1 MHTTYNKMMN
11 NLEVLNLSVFRENLP
26 QYLDMISLG
35 EKSVTD
41 ALYELTE
48 KERQF
53 RDEKAII
60 TQIHKSALP
69 SGKSVDGYDFSF
81 QPSLDRRLVEDLA
94 TLRFIEGNENILFVG
109 SPGTGKTHLAAAIG
123 TEAARHRY
131 SVYFITCQELMN
143 QLKKAELENRLEA
156 RLRAFMRH
164 RLLIIDE
171 IGYLNLDSEDAN
183 LFFQLITL
191 RYEKK
196 STVITTNKSLSK
208 WNEIF
213 GDPVITN
220 AILDRLLHHSHI
232 VNIVGPSYRTKDVLE
247 KLEESRKRN
256 MMPPKLGNFKFPILG
271 KLILPLLSP
280 LESSITV
287 RILSLIFRGRDS
299 TPATG
304 SKSVLLSAASKIS
317 HPFYQKQTM
326 PHPAHPAISVSL
338 AKGGSN
344 D

>member
-1 MHTTYNKMMN
+1 MNKEETDMHTTYNKMMN
-11 NLEVLNLSVFRENLP
+11 NLEALNLSVFRENLP

-171 IGYLNLDSEDAN
+171 IGLML
-183 LFFQLITL
+183 
-191 RYEKK
+191 
-196 STVITTNKSLSK
+196 V
-208 WNEIF
+208 
-213 GDPVITN
+213 
-220 AILDRLLHHSHI
+220 
-232 VNIVGPSYRTKDVLE
+232 
-247 KLEESRKRN
+247 
-256 MMPPKLGNFKFPILG
+256 
-271 KLILPLLSP
+271 
-280 LESSITV
+280 
-287 RILSLIFRGRDS
+287 
-299 TPATG
+299 
-304 SKSVLLSAASKIS
+304 
-317 HPFYQKQTM
+317 
-326 PHPAHPAISVSL
+326 
-338 AKGGSN
+338 
-344 D
+344 

>member
-1 MHTTYNKMMN
+1 
-11 NLEVLNLSVFRENLP
+11 
-26 QYLDMISLG
+26 MIS
-35 EKSVTD
+35 
-41 ALYELTE
+41 
-48 KERQF
+48 
-53 RDEKAII
+53 I
-60 TQIHKSALP
+60 TQKGQNKNVGFPTFLYCLFP
-69 SGKSVDGYDFSF
+69 
-81 QPSLDRRLVEDLA
+81 
-94 TLRFIEGNENILFVG
+94 TLLFY
-109 SPGTGKTHLAAAIG
+109 PLQAIG

-247 KLEESRKRN
+247 KLEESK
-256 MMPPKLGNFKFPILG
+256 KK
-271 KLILPLLSP
+271 
-280 LESSITV
+280 EYQ
-287 RILSLIFRGRDS
+287 
-299 TPATG
+299 AT
-304 SKSVLLSAASKIS
+304 
-317 HPFYQKQTM
+317 
-326 PHPAHPAISVSL
+326 
-338 AKGGSN
+338 
-344 D
+344 

>member
-109 SPGTGKTHLAAAIG
+109 SPGTGKTHLAAATG
-123 TEAARHRY
+123 KEAARHSY

-171 IGYLNLDSEDAN
+171 IGLML
-183 LFFQLITL
+183 
-191 RYEKK
+191 
-196 STVITTNKSLSK
+196 V
-208 WNEIF
+208 
-213 GDPVITN
+213 
-220 AILDRLLHHSHI
+220 
-232 VNIVGPSYRTKDVLE
+232 
-247 KLEESRKRN
+247 
-256 MMPPKLGNFKFPILG
+256 
-271 KLILPLLSP
+271 
-280 LESSITV
+280 
-287 RILSLIFRGRDS
+287 
-299 TPATG
+299 
-304 SKSVLLSAASKIS
+304 
-317 HPFYQKQTM
+317 
-326 PHPAHPAISVSL
+326 
-338 AKGGSN
+338 
-344 D
+344 

>member
-11 NLEVLNLSVFRENLP
+11 NLEALNLSVFRENLP

-53 RDEKAII
+53 RE
-60 TQIHKSALP
+60 
-69 SGKSVDGYDFSF
+69 YDFSF

-247 KLEESRKRN
+247 KLEESK
-256 MMPPKLGNFKFPILG
+256 KK
-271 KLILPLLSP
+271 
-280 LESSITV
+280 EYQ
-287 RILSLIFRGRDS
+287 
-299 TPATG
+299 AT
-304 SKSVLLSAASKIS
+304 
-317 HPFYQKQTM
+317 
-326 PHPAHPAISVSL
+326 
-338 AKGGSN
+338 
-344 D
+344 

>member
-11 NLEVLNLSVFRENLP
+11 NLEALNLSVFRENLP
-26 QYLDMISLG
+26 QYLDMISMG

-131 SVYFITCQELMN
+131 SVYFIICQDLMN

-171 IGYLNLDSEDAN
+171 IGLVLC
-183 LFFQLITL
+183 Q
-191 RYEKK
+191 
-196 STVITTNKSLSK
+196 
-208 WNEIF
+208 
-213 GDPVITN
+213 
-220 AILDRLLHHSHI
+220 
-232 VNIVGPSYRTKDVLE
+232 VLE
-247 KLEESRKRN
+247 QLKCPFFCHRLCN
-256 MMPPKLGNFKFPILG
+256 NLNNFIACYYVIHFL
-271 KLILPLLSP
+271 LIVFFLVF
-280 LESSITV
+280 IW
-287 RILSLIFRGRDS
+287 RLIFTMGMDS
-299 TPATG
+299 HRIVEA
-304 SKSVLLSAASKIS
+304 
-317 HPFYQKQTM
+317 FYI
-326 PHPAHPAISVSL
+326 AEY
-338 AKGGSN
+338 

>member
-1 MHTTYNKMMN
+1 MNKEETDMHTTYNKMMN
-11 NLEVLNLSVFRENLP
+11 NLEALNLSVFRENLP

-123 TEAARHRY
+123 T
-131 SVYFITCQELMN
+131 V
-143 QLKKAELENRLEA
+143 EA

-196 STVITTNKSLSK
+196 FTVITTNKSLSK

-213 GDPVITN
+213 GDAVITN
-220 AILDRLLHHSHI
+220 AILGRLLHHSYI

-247 KLEESRKRN
+247 KFEESK
-256 MMPPKLGNFKFPILG
+256 KK
-271 KLILPLLSP
+271 
-280 LESSITV
+280 EYQ
-287 RILSLIFRGRDS
+287 
-299 TPATG
+299 AT
-304 SKSVLLSAASKIS
+304 
-317 HPFYQKQTM
+317 
-326 PHPAHPAISVSL
+326 
-338 AKGGSN
+338 
-344 D
+344 